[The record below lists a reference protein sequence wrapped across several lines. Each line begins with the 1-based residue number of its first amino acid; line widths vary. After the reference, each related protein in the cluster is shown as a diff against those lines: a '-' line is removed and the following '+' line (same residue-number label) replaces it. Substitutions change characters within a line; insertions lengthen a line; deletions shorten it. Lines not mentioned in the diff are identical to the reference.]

1 MLVVG
6 GQVKDNRPASEIENE
21 RVVNAFPENAVTR
34 LGSSVGGSD
43 RDVINPP
50 AAPIAPSSPG
60 AEAIPNSPPAPA
72 IPAAPASPASKLWPA
87 DTVPIFMKSCVSYQP
102 KLVVPCSCV
111 INRVMLAMGHDEFLK
126 LTAEGTIEEDI
137 RVKNIRTECAIKAA
151 ADQ

>member
-72 IPAAPASPASKLWPA
+72 IPAAPASKLWPA